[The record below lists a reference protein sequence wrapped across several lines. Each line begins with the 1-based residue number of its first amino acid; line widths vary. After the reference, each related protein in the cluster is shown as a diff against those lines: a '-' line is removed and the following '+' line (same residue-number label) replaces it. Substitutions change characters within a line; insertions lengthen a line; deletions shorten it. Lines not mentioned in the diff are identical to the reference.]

1 MILFDKLYDCIAG
14 LGSMPKK
21 LIIAFI
27 KKIIQLIKNIFKF
40 NKGSFSSGKVLMKR
54 AVIVVLI
61 CAVLSATVYIASQNN
76 NKVDA
81 ICIKIGDEIVGY
93 TNSQAEA
100 DVAKA
105 YALKVLGTK
114 DFEQINESQVK
125 VQAHKLKTATA
136 VSDLIIAELGENLVP
151 AYDVFID
158 DEFIGAVT
166 NAQKAR
172 ESIDSVYML
181 ANKLYPD
188 STVSFSQSVKLTQTY
203 YPTDS
208 EKILSES
215 ELQSVLNNKIKILY
229 AQCEKSYAD
238 TAFETVEVQTN
249 KLFMGDSRIRRAGT
263 NGKEYNI
270 NLVTYIDN
278 QKVYS
283 EELMSF
289 SITDPVSQIVERGIR
304 ANSLSMGSYTVIQ
317 TTGMFCWPVV
327 ELYTVTSPYGSR
339 SLGYHRGIDISGA
352 NASGKLVVAGA
363 SGTVTEA
370 GWNTGGYG
378 NYVVI
383 SHGNG
388 VETLY
393 AHMLDNSLMVSP
405 GDVVQKGQTIGRV
418 GNTGYSFGAHLHFEV
433 RVNGNRLDPAPFL
446 GLQ

>member
-1 MILFDKLYDCIAG
+1 MKLFDNIFDSVSA
-14 LGSMPKK
+14 LGRMPVQLVVGAFKK
-21 LIIAFI
+21 LINLAVRFFAFA
-27 KKIIQLIKNIFKF
+27 KE
-40 NKGSFSSGKVLMKR
+40 GFSSAGIFFKR
-54 AVIVVLI
+54 AVVIILI
-61 CAVLSATVYIASQNN
+61 AAVLSGVVYTAAANSNR
-76 NKVDA
+76 VDA
-81 ICIKIGDEIVGY
+81 ICIKIGDKTIGY
-93 TNSQAEA
+93 TTSQAEA
-100 DVAKA
+100 DTAKA
-105 YALKVLGTK
+105 YALKVIGTK
-114 DFEQINESQVK
+114 DFELISEAQVK
-125 VQAHKLKTATA
+125 TQAHNLKTATA
-136 VSDLIIAELGENLVP
+136 ISELIISELGENLVT
-151 AYDVFID
+151 AYEVYID

-172 ESIDSVYML
+172 ESIDGIYSL
-181 ANKLYPD
+181 SNKLY
-188 STVSFSQSVKLTQTY
+188 SNASASFSQSVKLTQTL
-203 YPTDS
+203 YPADS
-208 EKILSES
+208 EKLLTTE
-215 ELQSVLNNKIKILY
+215 ELQTLLNNKIKILY

-249 KLFMGDSRIRRAGT
+249 KLFMGDSRIRRQGANGT
-263 NGKEYNI
+263 EYNI

-289 SITDPVSQIVERGIR
+289 SITPPVTQIVERGIR

-327 ELYTVTSPYGSR
+327 DLYTVTSPFGHR

-363 SGTVTEA
+363 AGTVTEA
-370 GWNTGGYG
+370 GWSTGGYG
-378 NYVVI
+378 NYVKI

-393 AHMLDNSLMVSP
+393 AHMLDDSIMVNV

>member
-1 MILFDKLYDCIAG
+1 MNFFDKIYNLISG
-14 LGSMPKK
+14 LGSMPKN
-21 LIIAFI
+21 LIIAFFKKTI
-27 KKIIQLIKNIFKF
+27 KLIKGIFKV
-40 NKGSFSSGKVLMKR
+40 NKTSLSSAKSL
-54 AVIVVLI
+54 VIRSV
-61 CAVLSATVYIASQNN
+61 AVLLAVAFVSGAFFIVKQNST
-76 NKVDA
+76 KVDA
-81 ICIKIGDEIVGY
+81 ICIKIGDKTIGY
-93 TNSQAEA
+93 TNSQTEA
-100 DVAKA
+100 DAAKA
-105 YALKVLGTK
+105 YALKVLGSA
-114 DFEQINESQVK
+114 DFEQIKDSQART
-125 VQAHKLKTATA
+125 QAYNLKTASA
-136 VSDLIIAELGENLVP
+136 ISDLIVAELGKDLTLV
-151 AYDVFID
+151 YEVYID
-158 DEFIGAVT
+158 NEFIGAVT
-166 NAQKAR
+166 DSQKAR
-172 ESIDSVYML
+172 ESINNVYLL

-188 STVSFSQSVKLTQTY
+188 ATVSFSQGVRLLQNY
-203 YPTDS
+203 YPQDS
-208 EKILSES
+208 EKILSDSEFES
-215 ELQSVLNNKIKILY
+215 FLTNKIKILY
-229 AQCEKSYAD
+229 AQCEKAYAD
-238 TAFETVEVQTN
+238 TAFETVDVQTN
-249 KLFMGDSRIRRAGT
+249 KLFMGDSRIRRAGV
-263 NGKEYNI
+263 NGTEYNI

-278 QKVYS
+278 QKAYS

-289 SITDPVSQIVERGIR
+289 AVTPPVTQIVERGIR
-304 ANSLSMGSYTVIQ
+304 STSLSMGSYTVIQ

-327 ELYTVTSPYGSR
+327 SLYTVTSPFGSR

>member
-1 MILFDKLYDCIAG
+1 MNLFDKIYECIAG
-14 LGSMPKK
+14 LGAMPIR
-21 LIIAFI
+21 LFIALI
-27 KKIIQLIKNIFKF
+27 KKIINLIKGLFKF
-40 NKGSFSSGKVLMKR
+40 NKKVIPSARVILKR
-54 AVIVVLI
+54 AIVIVLV
-61 CAVLSATVYIASQNN
+61 CAVVTVPLLVSSQNS

-81 ICIKIGDEIVGY
+81 ICIKIGDKVIGY
-93 TNSQAEA
+93 TNSQTEA
-100 DVAKA
+100 DAAKA
-105 YALKVLGTK
+105 YALKVLGSK
-114 DFEQINESQVK
+114 NFEQINDSQAK
-125 VQAHKLKTATA
+125 TQAYNLKTAIA
-136 VSDLIIAELGENLVP
+136 VSDLIISELGENLIPV
-151 AYDVFID
+151 YEVYID
-158 DEFIGAVT
+158 EEFVGAVT
-166 NAQKAR
+166 DPQKAR
-172 ESIDSVYML
+172 DSINGVYTL
-181 ANKLYPD
+181 ANKLYPN
-188 STVSFSQSVKLTQTY
+188 STVSFSQSIKLSQSL
-203 YPTDS
+203 YPQDS
-208 EKILSES
+208 EKLLTIS
-215 ELQSVLNNKIKILY
+215 ELEAVLNNKIKILY
-229 AQCEKSYAD
+229 AQCEKAYKD

-249 KLFMGDSRIRRAGT
+249 KLFMGDSRIRRAGV
-263 NGKEYNI
+263 NGSEYNI

-289 SITDPVSQIVERGIR
+289 PVTQPVSQIVERGIR

-327 ELYTVTSPYGSR
+327 DLYTVTSPFGHR
-339 SLGYHRGIDISGA
+339 SLGYHKGIDISGA
-352 NASGKLVVAGA
+352 NASGKLIVAGA

-378 NYVVI
+378 NFVVI

-393 AHMLDNSLMVSP
+393 AHMLDNSIMVSP

>member
-1 MILFDKLYDCIAG
+1 MNFFDKLYDCITS
-14 LGSMPKK
+14 LGVMPKALVIGFFRK
-21 LIIAFI
+21 ALNVVKGI
-27 KKIIQLIKNIFKF
+27 LKF
-40 NKGSFSSGKVLMKR
+40 NKASFSSAKIFLRR
-54 AVIVVLI
+54 AFVVVLI
-61 CAVLSATVYIASQNN
+61 CAVVSSSIYFANANS

-81 ICIKIGDEIVGY
+81 ICIKVGDETIGY
-93 TNSQAEA
+93 TNSQTEA

-105 YALKVLGTK
+105 YALKVLGSK
-114 DFEQINESQVK
+114 DFEQINESEAK

-136 VSDLIIAELGENLVP
+136 ISDLIIKELGDGLIPVYEI
-151 AYDVFID
+151 YID

-166 NAQKAR
+166 DPKKAR
-172 ESIDSVYML
+172 ESIDNVYLL
-181 ANKLYPD
+181 AKKLYPN
-188 STVSFSQSVKLTQTY
+188 STVSFSQSVRLIQSY
-203 YPTDS
+203 YAQDS
-208 EKILSES
+208 KKILSTD
-215 ELQSVLNNKIKILY
+215 ELQAVLNNKIKILY
-229 AQCEKSYAD
+229 AQCEKAYAD

-249 KLFMGDSRIRRAGT
+249 KLFMGDSRIRRAGA

-289 SITDPVSQIVERGIR
+289 AITPPVSQIVERGIR

-327 ELYTVTSPYGSR
+327 DLYTVTSPFGHR

-352 NASGKLVVAGA
+352 NASGKLIVAGA

-378 NYVVI
+378 NFVVI

-393 AHMLDNSLMVSP
+393 AHMLDNSIMVSA

>member
-1 MILFDKLYDCIAG
+1 MNFFDKLYDCVAG
-14 LGSMPKK
+14 LGAMPKALVIGFFRK
-21 LIIAFI
+21 ALNIL
-27 KKIIQLIKNIFKF
+27 KGIFKF
-40 NKGSFSSGKVLMKR
+40 NKASFSSAKIFLRR
-54 AVIVVLI
+54 AFVVVLI
-61 CAVLSATVYIASQNN
+61 CAVVSGTFYLTNANS
-76 NKVDA
+76 NKVNA
-81 ICIKIGDEIVGY
+81 ICIKVGDKTIGY
-93 TNSQAEA
+93 TNSQTEA

-105 YALKVLGTK
+105 YALKVLGSK
-114 DFEQINESQVK
+114 DFEQINESEAK

-136 VSDLIIAELGENLVP
+136 ISDLIIKELGEGLIPV
-151 AYDVFID
+151 YEIYID
-158 DEFIGAVT
+158 DEFIGSVT
-166 NAQKAR
+166 DPQKAR
-172 ESIDSVYML
+172 ESIDNVYLL
-181 ANKLYPD
+181 ASKLYPN
-188 STVSFSQSVKLTQTY
+188 STVSFSQSVRLIQSY
-203 YPTDS
+203 YAQDNQ
-208 EKILSES
+208 KILSIS
-215 ELQSVLNNKIKILY
+215 ELQAVLNNKIKILY
-229 AQCEKSYAD
+229 AQCEKAYAD

-249 KLFMGDSRIRRAGT
+249 KLFMGDSRVRRAGA

-278 QKVYS
+278 QKVFS

-289 SITDPVSQIVERGIR
+289 AITPPVSQIVERGIR
-304 ANSLSMGSYTVIQ
+304 SNSLSMGSYTVIQ

-327 ELYTVTSPYGSR
+327 DLYTVTSPFGNR

-363 SGTVTEA
+363 SGTITEA

-393 AHMLDNSLMVSP
+393 AHMLDNSIMVSA

>member
-1 MILFDKLYDCIAG
+1 MKLFDNIFDSVSA
-14 LGSMPKK
+14 LGRLPVQLVIGAFKK
-21 LIIAFI
+21 LINLAVRFFAFA
-27 KKIIQLIKNIFKF
+27 KE
-40 NKGSFSSGKVLMKR
+40 GFSSAGIFFKR
-54 AVIVVLI
+54 AVVIILI
-61 CAVLSATVYIASQNN
+61 AAVLSGVVYTASASSNR
-76 NKVDA
+76 VDA
-81 ICIKIGDEIVGY
+81 ICIKIGDKVIGY
-93 TNSQAEA
+93 TTSQAEA
-100 DVAKA
+100 DTAKA
-105 YALKVLGTK
+105 YALKVIGTK
-114 DFEQINESQVK
+114 DFELISEAQVK
-125 VQAHKLKTATA
+125 TQAHNLKTATA
-136 VSDLIIAELGENLVP
+136 ISELIISELGENLVT
-151 AYDVFID
+151 AYEVYID

-172 ESIDSVYML
+172 ESIDGIYSL
-181 ANKLYPD
+181 SNKLY
-188 STVSFSQSVKLTQTY
+188 SNASASFSQSVKLTQTL
-203 YPTDS
+203 YPADS
-208 EKILSES
+208 EKLLTTE
-215 ELQSVLNNKIKILY
+215 ELQTLLNNKIKILY

-249 KLFMGDSRIRRAGT
+249 KLFMGDSRIRRQGANGT
-263 NGKEYNI
+263 EYNI

-289 SITDPVSQIVERGIR
+289 SITPPVTQIVERGIR

-327 ELYTVTSPYGSR
+327 DLYTVTSPFGHR

-363 SGTVTEA
+363 AGTITEA
-370 GWNTGGYG
+370 GWSTGGYG
-378 NYVVI
+378 NYVKI

-393 AHMLDNSLMVSP
+393 AHMLDDSIMVNV

>member
-1 MILFDKLYDCIAG
+1 MKLFDNIFDSVSA
-14 LGSMPKK
+14 LGRMPVQLVVGAFKK
-21 LIIAFI
+21 LINLAVHFFAFA
-27 KKIIQLIKNIFKF
+27 KE
-40 NKGSFSSGKVLMKR
+40 GFSSAGIFFKR
-54 AVIVVLI
+54 AVVIILI
-61 CAVLSATVYIASQNN
+61 AAVLSGVVYTASANSN
-76 NKVDA
+76 RVDA
-81 ICIKIGDEIVGY
+81 ICIKIGDKTIGY
-93 TNSQAEA
+93 TTSQTEA
-100 DVAKA
+100 DTAKA
-105 YALKVLGTK
+105 YALKVIGTK
-114 DFEQINESQVK
+114 DFELISESQVK
-125 VQAHKLKTATA
+125 TQAHNLKTATA
-136 VSDLIIAELGENLVP
+136 ISQLIISELGENLVT
-151 AYDVFID
+151 AYEVYID

-166 NAQKAR
+166 DAQKTR
-172 ESIDSVYML
+172 ESIDGIYTLS
-181 ANKLYPD
+181 NKLYANA
-188 STVSFSQSVKLTQTY
+188 SASFSQSVKLTQTL
-203 YPTDS
+203 YPADS
-208 EKILSES
+208 EKFLTTE
-215 ELQSVLNNKIKILY
+215 ELQTLLNNKIKILY

-249 KLFMGDSRIRRAGT
+249 ELFMGDSRIRRQGSNGT
-263 NGKEYNI
+263 EYNI

-289 SITDPVSQIVERGIR
+289 AITPPVTQIVERGIR

-327 ELYTVTSPYGSR
+327 DLYTVTSPFGNR

-363 SGTVTEA
+363 AGTVTEA
-370 GWNTGGYG
+370 GWSTGGYG
-378 NYVVI
+378 NYVKI

-393 AHMLDNSLMVSP
+393 AHMLDDSIMVNV

>member
-1 MILFDKLYDCIAG
+1 MNFFDKLYDCIET
-14 LGSMPKK
+14 LGSMPKALVIGFLRK
-21 LIIAFI
+21 AL
-27 KKIIQLIKNIFKF
+27 NIVKGILKF
-40 NKGSFSSGKVLMKR
+40 NKASFSSAKLFLRR
-54 AVIVVLI
+54 AFVVVLI
-61 CAVLSATVYIASQNN
+61 CAVVSGAFHFANANS

-81 ICIKIGDEIVGY
+81 ICIKVGDKTIGY
-93 TNSQAEA
+93 TNSQTEA

-105 YALKVLGTK
+105 YALKVLGSK
-114 DFEQINESQVK
+114 DFEQINESEAK
-125 VQAHKLKTATA
+125 IQAHKLKTATA
-136 VSDLIIAELGENLVP
+136 ISDLIIKELGEGLIPV
-151 AYDVFID
+151 YEIYID

-166 NAQKAR
+166 DPQKAR
-172 ESIDSVYML
+172 ESIDNVYLL
-181 ANKLYPD
+181 ANKLYPN
-188 STVSFSQSVKLTQTY
+188 STVSFSQSVRLIQSY
-203 YPTDS
+203 YAHDS
-208 EKILSES
+208 KKILSIA
-215 ELQSVLNNKIKILY
+215 ELQAVLNNKIKILY
-229 AQCEKSYAD
+229 AQCEKAYAD

-289 SITDPVSQIVERGIR
+289 AITPPVSQIVERGIR

-327 ELYTVTSPYGSR
+327 DLYTVTSPFGHR

-352 NASGKLVVAGA
+352 NASGKLIVAGA

-378 NYVVI
+378 NFVVI

-393 AHMLDNSLMVSP
+393 AHMLDNSIMVSA

>member
-1 MILFDKLYDCIAG
+1 MKLFDTLFNLISEIG
-14 LGSMPKK
+14 LFPKK
-21 LIIAFI
+21 LISLTGKKLVKLWAYI
-27 KKIIQLIKNIFKF
+27 KE
-40 NKGSFSSGKVLMKR
+40 GFSSAGIFFKR
-54 AVIVVLI
+54 AVVIILI
-61 CAVLSATVYIASQNN
+61 TAILFGVIYVSAANSNR
-76 NKVDA
+76 VDS
-81 ICIKIGDEIVGY
+81 ICIKIDDKVIGY
-93 TNSQAEA
+93 TTSQAEA

-114 DFEQINESQVK
+114 NFEKINESQAK
-125 VQAHKLKTATA
+125 TPAYNLKNAEA
-136 VSDLIIAELGENLVP
+136 ISELIIAELGENLVC
-151 AYDVFID
+151 AYEIYID

-166 NAQKAR
+166 NADKAR
-172 ESIDSVYML
+172 ESIDAIYSL
-181 ANKLYPD
+181 ANKLYPNT
-188 STVSFSQSVKLTQTY
+188 SASFSQSIKLNQTY

-208 EKILSES
+208 EKLLSIQ
-215 ELQSVLNNKIKILY
+215 ELQTLLNSKIKILY
-229 AQCEKSYAD
+229 AQCEKTYAD
-238 TAFETVEVQTN
+238 TDFETVEVQTN
-249 KLFMGDSRIRRAGT
+249 KLFMGDSRIRRAGAKGT
-263 NGKEYNI
+263 EYNI

-278 QKVYS
+278 QKVFS

-289 SITDPVSQIVERGIR
+289 ALTPPVTQIVERGIR

-327 ELYTVTSPYGSR
+327 DLYTVTSPFGSR

-363 SGTVTEA
+363 AGTVTEA
-370 GWNTGGYG
+370 GWSTGGYG
-378 NYVVI
+378 NYVKI

-393 AHMLDNSLMVSP
+393 AHMLDNSIMVNV

>member
-1 MILFDKLYDCIAG
+1 MKLFDNLFNFISEIGLFPKNLISLIGKNFVKLWAYIKEGFTSAG
-14 LGSMPKK
+14 
-21 LIIAFI
+21 
-27 KKIIQLIKNIFKF
+27 IFF
-40 NKGSFSSGKVLMKR
+40 KR
-54 AVIVVLI
+54 AVVITLI
-61 CAVLSATVYIASQNN
+61 AAVLLGVVYVAAANSNR
-76 NKVDA
+76 VDA
-81 ICIKIGDEIVGY
+81 ICVKIDDKVIGY
-93 TNSQAEA
+93 TTSQAEA

-114 DFEQINESQVK
+114 NFEKINETQSK
-125 VQAHKLKTATA
+125 TQAYNLKNAEA
-136 VSDLIIAELGENLVP
+136 ISELIIAELGENLVC
-151 AYDVFID
+151 AYEIYID
-158 DEFIGAVT
+158 EEFVGAVT
-166 NAQKAR
+166 DPGKAR
-172 ESIDSVYML
+172 ESIDAIYSL
-181 ANKLYPD
+181 ANKLYPNT
-188 STVSFSQSVKLTQTY
+188 SASFSQSVKLNQTY
-203 YPTDS
+203 YPADS
-208 EKILSES
+208 EKLLSTQ
-215 ELQSVLNNKIKILY
+215 ELQTLLNSKIKILY

-238 TAFETVEVQTN
+238 TDFETVEVQTN
-249 KLFMGDSRIRRAGT
+249 KLFTGDSRIRRAGAKGT
-263 NGKEYNI
+263 EYNI

-278 QKVYS
+278 QKVFS

-289 SITDPVSQIVERGIR
+289 ALTPPVTQIVERGIR

-327 ELYTVTSPYGSR
+327 DLYTVTSPFGNR

-363 SGTVTEA
+363 AGTVTEA
-370 GWNTGGYG
+370 GWSTGGYG
-378 NYVVI
+378 NYVKI

-393 AHMLDNSLMVSP
+393 AHMLDNSLLVNV

>member
-1 MILFDKLYDCIAG
+1 MNLFDKLYDCIVG
-14 LGSMPKK
+14 LGYMPKR
-21 LIIAFI
+21 IVVGFF
-27 KKIIQLIKNIFKF
+27 KKIIKIIKSVFKF
-40 NKGSFSSGKVLMKR
+40 NKDSFSSAKVFIKR

-61 CAVLSATVYIASQNN
+61 CAVISGTVYVAMQSSNR
-76 NKVDA
+76 VDA
-81 ICIKIGDEIVGY
+81 ICIKIGNKIVGY
-93 TNSQAEA
+93 TNSQTEA
-100 DVAKA
+100 DAAKA
-105 YALKVLGTK
+105 YALKVLGSK

-125 VQAHKLKTATA
+125 TQAHNLKTATA
-136 VSDLIIAELGENLVP
+136 LSDLIIAELGENLVP

-158 DEFIGAVT
+158 EEFIGAVT
-166 NAQKAR
+166 DAQKAR
-172 ESIDSVYML
+172 ESIDSVYVL

-203 YPTDS
+203 YPSGS
-208 EKILSES
+208 EKILSVN
-215 ELQSVLNNKIKILY
+215 ELQAVLNNKIKILY

-249 KLFMGDSRIRRAGT
+249 KLFMGDSRVRRAGT

-289 SITDPVSQIVERGIR
+289 SVTAPVSQIVERGIR

-327 ELYTVTSPYGSR
+327 DLYTVTSPYGSR
-339 SLGYHRGIDISGA
+339 SLGYHKGIDISGA

-393 AHMLDNSLMVSP
+393 AHMLDNSIMVSP
-405 GDVVQKGQTIGRV
+405 GYVVQKGQTIGRV

-446 GLQ
+446 GLL